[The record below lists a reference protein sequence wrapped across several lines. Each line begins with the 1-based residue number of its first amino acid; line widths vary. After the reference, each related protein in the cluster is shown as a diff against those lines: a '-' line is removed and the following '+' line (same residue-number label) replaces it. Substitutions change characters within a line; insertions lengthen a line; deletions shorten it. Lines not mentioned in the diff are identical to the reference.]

1 MREMAKLFAIRT
13 FFLLLAF
20 PVVAEENKDHKN
32 DLKIPP
38 KSIEKYHE
46 KITIVEKNIE
56 EQADENFKIL
66 EEKINLKLSIL
77 KNEGLYPD
85 RRKPRL

>member
-56 EQADENFKIL
+56 EQAL
-66 EEKINLKLSIL
+66 
-77 KNEGLYPD
+77 
-85 RRKPRL
+85 PRPQKATTLVTTFWDY